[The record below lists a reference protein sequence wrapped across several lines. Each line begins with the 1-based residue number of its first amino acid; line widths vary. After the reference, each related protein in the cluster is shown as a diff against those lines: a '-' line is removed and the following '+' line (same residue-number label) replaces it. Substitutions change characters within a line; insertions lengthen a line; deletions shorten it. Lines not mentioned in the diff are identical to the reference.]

1 MNTERKLLA
10 AAMSGRPAFDAVDR
24 YLDEADLTEPGRLV
38 LDQIK
43 AYYERDPEAKLV
55 DIENLR
61 GLVLQTVSNPKH
73 KQTFETIMDALGDTE
88 VSGINVVHE
97 LIGAKQEALGAKLSQ
112 ALAAGDQEG
121 VLDMMEEYTELS
133 SATSLGEDEKESDLL
148 NAPRISELM
157 GDNAGEG
164 HLIPMYPRS
173 LNERLDGGLLRGHHV
188 VIFARPEM
196 GKTMFLCNLVGGFL
210 AANLRVL
217 YIGNEEPIED
227 TGLRM
232 MGRITERTRYE
243 VLADEAFTEQL
254 ADERGYQNLYM
265 KRLTPGTPREIE
277 ALVREVQPD
286 VLIIDQ
292 LRNVQMKE
300 DNIVRQLEKA
310 ANAVRQIGGRHNC
323 LVLSVTQAGD
333 SASGKSVL
341 DMGDVDSSNTGIPG
355 ACDVMIGIGASGE
368 DEASGR
374 RVLSLP
380 KNKRSGR
387 HDFFPVG
394 VNPSIAKI
402 VSMD

>member
-10 AAMSGRPAFDAVDR
+10 AAMSSRHAFDAVDR
-24 YLDEADLTEPGRLV
+24 HIDQDDLTEPGRLV
-38 LDQIK
+38 MDQIK
-43 AYYERDPEAKLV
+43 AYYDRDPAAKLV

-73 KQTFETIMDALGDTE
+73 KQTFETIMDALSETE
-88 VSGINVVHE
+88 VSGINVVQE
-97 LIGAKQEALGAKLSQ
+97 LIGAKMEALGAKLSN
-112 ALAAGDQEG
+112 ALASGDAEG
-121 VLDMMEEYTELS
+121 VLDMMAEYEELS
-133 SATSLGEDEKESDLL
+133 SCTSLGEEEESDLL
-148 NAPRISELM
+148 NAPTIEDLV
-157 GDNAGEG
+157 GKEDEVG
-164 HLIPMYPRS
+164 HLIPMYPRA

-196 GKTMFLCNLVGGFL
+196 GKTMFLCNLVGGFVSHD
-210 AANLRVL
+210 LRVL

-232 MGRITERTRYE
+232 LGRITERTRYE
-243 VLADEAFTEQL
+243 VLADRLGTYDL
-254 ADERGYQNLYM
+254 AVERGYRNLYM

-277 ALVREVQPD
+277 ALVQEVNPD

-310 ANAVRQIGGRHNC
+310 ANAVRQIGGRNQC

-333 SASGKSVL
+333 SASGKSIL

>member
-1 MNTERKLLA
+1 MSTERKLLA
-10 AAMSGRPAFDAVDR
+10 AAISGRGAFDAISHH
-24 YLDEADLTEPGRLV
+24 LDQSDLTEPGRLV
-38 LDQIK
+38 LGQIDG
-43 AYYERDPEAKLV
+43 YYSRDPDAASV

-73 KQTFETIMDALGDTE
+73 KQTFETIMDALGETE
-88 VSGINVVHE
+88 VSGVNVAQE
-97 LIGAKQEALGAKLSQ
+97 LIGAKLEALGAKLSI
-112 ALAAGDQEG
+112 ALAAGEVTD
-121 VLDMMEEYTELS
+121 VLDMMEEYNSLS
-133 SATSLGEDEKESDLL
+133 TATSLDSEEESDLL
-148 NAPRISELM
+148 NAPTVDDLIGHNEG
-157 GDNAGEG
+157 GD
-164 HLIPMYPRS
+164 LIPMYPRS
-173 LNERLDGGLLRGHHV
+173 LNERFDGGLLRGHHV

-210 AANLRVL
+210 AAALRVL

-232 MGRITERTRYE
+232 IGRITERTRYE
-243 VLADEAFTEQL
+243 ILADPADAYNL
-254 ADERGYQNLYM
+254 AVERGYKNLYM

-292 LRNVQMKE
+292 IRNITMKE

-310 ANAVRQIGGRHNC
+310 ANAVRQIGGRNNC
-323 LVLSVTQAGD
+323 LVISVTQAGE

-355 ACDVMIGIGASGE
+355 ACDIMIGIGASGE
-368 DEASGR
+368 DEAAGR
-374 RVLSLP
+374 RVISLP